1 MLTARGFGMLLKT
14 MRGVAIMVLRKD
26 SVLIFC
32 AMMIPCM
39 ECNGME
45 KDRRTCRHYCRTMD
59 FSERLGIRWK
69 GFGGVMLCYAVT
81 MGSDFQFEHAFV
93 NSKSLD
99 LHVIIDPI
107 NSMERI

>member
-1 MLTARGFGMLLKT
+1 
-14 MRGVAIMVLRKD
+14 
-26 SVLIFC
+26 
-32 AMMIPCM
+32 M
-39 ECNGME
+39 EW
-45 KDRRTCRHYCRTMD
+45 RRIGGLADTTVGRWI

-99 LHVIIDPI
+99 LHVLIDPI